1 MRIAEVD
8 VAPDDRKSVVMAP
21 VLDTGNIPEIEM
33 LRPQF
38 QAQRFLGRLRGI
50 ADSRDER
57 KARR

>member
-57 KARR
+57 KAWR